1 MDIPIRDIVIQ
12 AIKSVPAV
20 FAYLSDAARGVWVK
34 QFVSYDALRADY
46 FARIYDTVEAYLNAD
61 KPITLYRN
69 SLRNMATD
77 YFQEAA
83 ELGYQDGGAE
93 LPLDDKTQGLVD
105 ERIANEIGHID
116 DLFTGLRDSS
126 IPDFANE
133 AYARADGYAGGLD
146 SIYNLGKTSAAGNQM
161 LTFDGD
167 DGKESCPD
175 CQRLKGQRHRASWW
189 IDNELIPGIPG
200 NENFQCQGY
209 QCQHY
214 LVDDNGD
221 QFTQ

>member
-1 MDIPIRDIVIQ
+1 MTLPLSEIVVN
-12 AIKSVPAV
+12 AIKAVPSVFP
-20 FAYLSDAARGVWVK
+20 YLGDATRGVWMK
-34 QFVSYDALRADY
+34 QFQSYDALRADY
-46 FARIYDTVEAYLNAD
+46 WARIYDTVEAYLNAD
-61 KPITLYRN
+61 KPLTLYRN
-69 SLRNMATD
+69 SMRNLATD

-105 ERIANEIGHID
+105 ERIANEISHID
-116 DLFTGLRDSS
+116 DLFTGLRDNS
-126 IPDFANE
+126 IPDYGAE
-133 AYARADGYAGGLD
+133 AYSRADGYASGLD
-146 SIYNLGKTSAAGNQM
+146 STYDVGKLGAVGNQM

-189 IDNELIPGIPG
+189 IDNDLIPRPG
-200 NENFQCQGY
+200 NENFECLGY
-209 QCQHY
+209 NCQHY